1 MSDKSDEVLDLFVIG
16 GGINGTGIANDAA
29 GRGLSVGLCEQGDL
43 AGATSSASS
52 KLIHGGLRYLEH
64 HEFRLVR
71 EALRE
76 REVLLAKAPH
86 IIWPL
91 RFILPHRPH
100 LRPAW
105 MLRAGL
111 FLYDHLGKRE
121 KLPGSRGIRLTAHQG
136 LAPGITRGFEYSDCW
151 VDDARLVVLNA
162 LQARDNGAEIRV
174 RTRCIGAR
182 EVDGQWEVDLE
193 EVDSGRRLTRR
204 CRALVNAAGPWVEQV
219 VRRQA
224 RRSSRYGVRLIQG
237 SHLIVP
243 RLNHD
248 ERAYILQNTDR
259 RIVFVLPY
267 EEDFSL
273 IGTTDRRY
281 EGDPSRV
288 ETSEEE
294 IDYLLSVV
302 NAHFRTHLSRDAV
315 IRTFSGVRPLCDD
328 ESADPSAMTRDYTLD
343 LDTHGAPL
351 LSVFGGKITTYRKL
365 AEAALA
371 ALVPYLPT
379 MAAPWT
385 AETPLPGGDIGD
397 QATFEAQLLAEY
409 PFLDAAQARRFAR
422 TYGSLCRAFL
432 GGRDSQAALGQAFG
446 AGLTAAEVDYLVD
459 QEWARSLED
468 ILWRRTKL
476 ALRLNAVETRR
487 LADYLD
493 ERLGRRGGHTPSPME
508 RSPRVSAAAAPVHP
522 RRTA

>member
-1 MSDKSDEVLDLFVIG
+1 MSDESNGVLDLFVIG

-91 RFILPHRPH
+91 RFILPYRAH
-100 LRPAW
+100 LGPAW

-121 KLPGSRGIRLTAHQG
+121 KLPGSRSIRLTANQG

-162 LQARDNGAEIRV
+162 IQARDNGAEIRV

-182 EVDGQWEVDLE
+182 EVDDQWEVELE
-193 EVDSGRRLTRR
+193 EVDSGQRLTRR
-204 CRALVNAAGPWVEQV
+204 CRTLVNAAGPWVEQV

-224 RRSSRYGVRLIQG
+224 KRPSRYGVRLIQG
-237 SHLIVP
+237 SHLVVP

-248 ERAYILQNTDR
+248 ERAYILQNTDQ

-281 EGDPSRV
+281 TGDPSRV
-288 ETSEEE
+288 EASEEE

-302 NAHFRTHLSRDAV
+302 NAHFRTQLSRDAV

-343 LDTHGAPL
+343 LDTRGAPL

-371 ALVPYLPT
+371 ALEPHLPT
-379 MAAPWT
+379 MAKPWT

-397 QATFEAQLLAEY
+397 PATFETQLLEAY

-422 TYGSLCRAFL
+422 TYGSLCREFL
-432 GGRDSQAALGQAFG
+432 DGRDSQAALGQAFG
-446 AGLTAAEVDYLVD
+446 AGLTAAEVVYLVE

-476 ALRLNAVETRR
+476 ALRLTTAETRH
-487 LADYLD
+487 LAVYLD
-493 ERLGRRGGHTPSPME
+493 ERLGHPGSQSAHPVEAPARVRPDAA
-508 RSPRVSAAAAPVHP
+508 RSQT

>member
-1 MSDKSDEVLDLFVIG
+1 MSDRPDEVLDLFVIG
-16 GGINGTGIANDAA
+16 GGINGVGIANDAA
-29 GRGLSVGLCEQGDL
+29 GRGLAVGLCEQGDL

-64 HEFRLVR
+64 HEYRLVR

-76 REVLLAKAPH
+76 REVLMAKAPH

-91 RFILPHRPH
+91 RFVLPHRPH

-111 FLYDHLGKRE
+111 FLYDHLGKR
-121 KLPGSRGIRLTAHQG
+121 KTLPGSRSIRLDHRQG
-136 LAPGITRGFEYSDCW
+136 LAPNMTRGFEYSDCW

-162 LQARDNGAEIRV
+162 VQAREYGAELLV
-174 RTRCIGAR
+174 RTRCINAR
-182 EVDGQWEVDLE
+182 ERDGLWELTLE
-193 EVDSGRRLTRR
+193 DTESGARLTRR
-204 CRALVNAAGPWVEQV
+204 CRTLVNAAGPWVESV
-219 VRRQA
+219 VRDQA
-224 RRSSRYGVRLIQG
+224 GRDSRYGVRLIQG

-281 EGDPSRV
+281 EGDPTRIEV
-288 ETSEEE
+288 SEEE

-302 NAHFRTHLSRDAV
+302 NAHFRTRLSREAV
-315 IRTFSGVRPLCDD
+315 IRTFAGVRPLCDD

-343 LDTHGAPL
+343 LDTRGAPL

-365 AEAALA
+365 AEAALE
-371 ALVPYLPT
+371 ALSPHLPE
-379 MAAPWT
+379 MRPPWT
-385 AETPLPGGDIGD
+385 AEAPLPGGEIGD
-397 QATFEAQLLAEY
+397 HDAFEARLLADY
-409 PFLDAAQARRFAR
+409 PYLEANQARRFAR
-422 TYGSLCRAFL
+422 TYGTLCRAFL
-432 GGRDSQAALGQAFG
+432 DGRDSQAALGEAFG
-446 AGLTAAEVDYLVD
+446 AGLTAAEVDYLIER
-459 QEWARSLED
+459 EWARSAED

-476 ALRLNAVETRR
+476 ALRLTATERQR
-487 LADYLD
+487 LTDYL
-493 ERLGRRGGHTPSPME
+493 EAAV
-508 RSPRVSAAAAPVHP
+508 PRATSGPAATDAQPRHP
-522 RRTA
+522 A